1 MRLFIAARPSAAAV
15 AVIERLPRPEAPG
28 VRWLSADQ
36 WHVTLRFLGE
46 ADPDAAATAL
56 AALVAAPAEAVAGPA
71 TRLLGDTV
79 LVVPVAGLDRLAAA
93 VVAAT
98 TGVGELPEDR
108 PFVGHLTLCRFREGP
123 PLGAVGAAVVPTSA
137 AVVVGAAVVSDPLS
151 CEQAA
156 ANRANARR
164 VAMNRIP
171 FRRLNAFIIYVFL
184 LVVVVATMGG
194 GR

>member
-28 VRWLSADQ
+28 VRWLATDQ

-56 AALVAAPAEAVAGPA
+56 AALVAAPAEAVVGPV
-71 TRLLGDTV
+71 TRLLDDTV

-123 PLGAVGAAVVPTSA
+123 PPGAVGAAVSA
-137 AVVVGAAVVSDPLS
+137 AFSVEEVVLARSRTLPGGAVYEVLERFPL
-151 CEQAA
+151 A
-156 ANRANARR
+156 
-164 VAMNRIP
+164 
-171 FRRLNAFIIYVFL
+171 
-184 LVVVVATMGG
+184 G
-194 GR
+194 

>member
-15 AVIERLPRPEAPG
+15 AAIDRLPRPEAPG
-28 VRWLSADQ
+28 VRWLSTDQ

-79 LVVPVAGLDRLAAA
+79 LVVPVSGLDRLAAA

-123 PLGAVGAAVVPTSA
+123 PPGAVGAAVSA
-137 AVVVGAAVVSDPLS
+137 AFSVEEVVLVRSRTLPGGAVYDVLERFSLA
-151 CEQAA
+151 
-156 ANRANARR
+156 
-164 VAMNRIP
+164 
-171 FRRLNAFIIYVFL
+171 
-184 LVVVVATMGG
+184 G
-194 GR
+194 

>member
-15 AVIERLPRPEAPG
+15 AAIERLPRPEAPG
-28 VRWLSADQ
+28 VRWLSTDQ

-123 PLGAVGAAVVPTSA
+123 PLGAVGAAVSA
-137 AVVVGAAVVSDPLS
+137 AFSVEEVVLVRSRTLPGGAVHDVLERFPL
-151 CEQAA
+151 A
-156 ANRANARR
+156 
-164 VAMNRIP
+164 
-171 FRRLNAFIIYVFL
+171 
-184 LVVVVATMGG
+184 G
-194 GR
+194 